1 MARVLDRSYDE
12 LIVEAQ
18 EIFWLKGYK
27 GVSVKDLS
35 QHLNVGE
42 TILYNKYSKDALFLD
57 SLDYYTNTYT
67 GPFLKMLRET
77 SDGIESLRPFFYD
90 LVDALIN
97 KTFPRSCLVVNTVVE
112 LRNENKEVIKRY
124 KAYLKE
130 FKESIIIV
138 LKKAYDL
145 GQIKQKDKIEIYAE
159 FLMGIV
165 FSMGI
170 FYKLKP
176 ADELRQYIDEQLS
189 FIV

>member
-1 MARVLDRSYDE
+1 MSRGLDSTYPE
-12 LIVEAQ
+12 LIEKAQ
-18 EIFWLKGYK
+18 EIFWLRGYK

-35 QHLNVGE
+35 EHLNVGE
-42 TILYNKYSKDALFLD
+42 TILYNKYSKDSLFLD

-67 GPFLKMLRET
+67 GPFLNLLRET
-77 SDGIESLRPFFYD
+77 TGGLDSLRSFFYD

-112 LRNENKEVIKRY
+112 LRNENSEVIKRY

-130 FKESIIIV
+130 FKESIVIV
-138 LKKAYDL
+138 LDKAYDME
-145 GQIKQKDKIEIYAE
+145 QIKHKDKIAIYAE

-165 FSMGI
+165 FTMGI

-176 ADELRQYIDEQLS
+176 AEELRQYIDEQLS
-189 FIV
+189 FIR

>member
-1 MARVLDRSYDE
+1 MARVLESTHDQ
-12 LIVEAQ
+12 LIEKAQ
-18 EIFWLKGYK
+18 KFFWLKGYK

-35 QHLNVGE
+35 EHLNVGE
-42 TILYNKYSKDALFLD
+42 TILYNKYSKDSLFLD

-67 GPFLKMLRET
+67 GPFLKLLRET
-77 SDGIESLRPFFYD
+77 DGGVESLRSFFYD

-112 LRNENKEVIKRY
+112 MRNENKEVIKRY

-130 FKESIIIV
+130 FKESIVIV
-138 LKKAYDL
+138 LEKAYGL
-145 GQIKQKDKIEIYAE
+145 GQIKENEKIDAYAE

-176 ADELRQYIDEQLS
+176 AEELRQYIDEQLS
-189 FIV
+189 FVV

>member
-1 MARVLDRSYDE
+1 MARALESTYNE
-12 LIVEAQ
+12 LVVKAQ

-35 QHLNVGE
+35 EHLNVGE
-42 TILYNKYSKDALFLD
+42 TILYNKYSKDSLFLA

-67 GPFLKMLRET
+67 GPFLKVLRET
-77 SDGIESLRPFFYD
+77 DGGIDSLRPFFYD
-90 LVDALIN
+90 LIDALIN
-97 KTFPRSCLVVNTVVE
+97 KTLPRSCLVVNTVVE
-112 LRNENKEVIKRY
+112 LRNENNDVIKHY

-130 FKESIIIV
+130 FKESISIV
-138 LKKAYDL
+138 LEKGYEL
-145 GQIKQKDKIEIYAE
+145 GQFNQKEKIDIYAD
-159 FLMGIV
+159 FLLGIV

-176 ADELRQYIDEQLS
+176 AEELRQYVDEQLG

>member
-1 MARVLDRSYDE
+1 MARVLDSTYPE
-12 LIVEAQ
+12 LIEKAQ

-35 QHLNVGE
+35 EHLNVGE
-42 TILYNKYSKDALFLD
+42 TILYNKYSKDSLFLD

-67 GPFLKMLRET
+67 GPFLNLLRET
-77 SDGIESLRPFFYD
+77 NGGMDSLRSFFYD

-112 LRNENKEVIKRY
+112 LRNENTEVIKRY

-130 FKESIIIV
+130 FKESIVIV
-138 LKKAYDL
+138 LEKAYDM
-145 GQIKQKDKIEIYAE
+145 GQIKHKDKIDIYAE

-176 ADELRQYIDEQLS
+176 TEELRQYIDEQLS

>member
-1 MARVLDRSYDE
+1 MARVLESTHDQ
-12 LIVEAQ
+12 LIEKAQ

-35 QHLNVGE
+35 AHLNVGE
-42 TILYNKYSKDALFLD
+42 TILYNKYSKDSLFLD

-67 GPFLKMLRET
+67 GPFLKLLRET
-77 SDGIESLRPFFYD
+77 DGGVKSLRSFFYD
-90 LVDALIN
+90 LVEALIN

-112 LRNENKEVIKRY
+112 MRNENKEVIKRY

-130 FKESIIIV
+130 FKESIVIV
-138 LKKAYDL
+138 LEKSFAM
-145 GQIKQKDKIEIYAE
+145 GQIKGKQRIDVYAE

-176 ADELRQYIDEQLS
+176 AEELRQYIDEQLS
-189 FIV
+189 FVV